1 MEDGE
6 YVRYRPSNFR
16 KTKAYMRNMDGTF
29 STYDPTK
36 LHERAYASMGG
47 HPTTHYCTPTNTSSN
62 K

>member
-1 MEDGE
+1 MDSYYKKVDGE
-6 YVRYRPSNFR
+6 YVRFRPSNFR

-36 LHERAYASMGG
+36 PHERAYASMGG
-47 HPTTHYCTPTNTSSN
+47 HPTTSTQ